1 MKLDYTIIIT
11 TIINVS
17 LLFIILIAVC
27 KGIQWCKDF
36 VSRNKEIDEKLDI
49 ILKKLDSEDS
59 NNI

>member
-1 MKLDYTIIIT
+1 MKGVI
-11 TIINVS
+11 S
-17 LLFIILIAVC
+17 IAIC